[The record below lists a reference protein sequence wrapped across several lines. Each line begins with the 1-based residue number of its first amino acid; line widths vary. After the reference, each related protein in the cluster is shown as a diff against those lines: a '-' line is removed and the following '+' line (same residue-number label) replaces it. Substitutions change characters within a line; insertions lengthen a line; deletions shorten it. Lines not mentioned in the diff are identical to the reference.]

1 MKSHITKQ
9 LLTSILVYKD
19 SSTLKSDIHLGLAT
33 SVNYHLLGQINPNV
47 YLIEVNNCIL
57 LLSIL
62 VILSSEI

>member
-1 MKSHITKQ
+1 MKSHISKQ
-9 LLTSILVYKD
+9 LLTSISVDKD

-33 SVNYHLLGQINPNV
+33 SVNYHYFGQINPNV

-62 VILSSEI
+62 IILSSEI